1 MQDRPTAGEL
11 TEAIREFLEEE
22 ILPELEDSRAQFRT
36 RVAMNALSILEREL
50 EQEESLL
57 QAEHERLTHL
67 LGQDHTEPGSLE
79 ELREQVL
86 ELNRDL
92 AKRIRCGGEVPH
104 GTLELLQQISAD
116 KLRVASPKYLERYE
130 E

>member
-1 MQDRPTAGEL
+1 MQERPTAGEL
-11 TEAIREFLEEE
+11 AEAVREFLEEE
-22 ILPELEDSRAQFRT
+22 ILPELEDSRARFRT

-57 QAEHERLTHL
+57 QAEHERLTRL
-67 LGQDHTEPGSLE
+67 LGEDHVAPGSLE
-79 ELREQVL
+79 ELRGQVL

-92 AKRIRCGGEVPH
+92 AGRIRSGEVPDS
-104 GTLELLQQISAD
+104 TLELLRETTAD

-130 E
+130 G

>member
-1 MQDRPTAGEL
+1 MQERPTAGEL
-11 TEAIREFLEEE
+11 AEAVREFLEEE

-36 RVAMNALSILEREL
+36 RVAMNALSILEREV

-57 QAEHERLTHL
+57 QAEHERLTRL
-67 LGQDHTEPGSLE
+67 LGEDHVAPGSLE
-79 ELREQVL
+79 ELRGQVL

-92 AKRIRCGGEVPH
+92 AGRIRSGEVPDS
-104 GTLELLQQISAD
+104 TLELLRETTAD

-130 E
+130 G

>member
-11 TEAIREFLEEE
+11 AEAVREFLEEE
-22 ILPELEDSRAQFRT
+22 ILPELEDSRARFRT
-36 RVAMNALSILEREL
+36 QVAMNALSILEREL

-57 QAEHERLTHL
+57 QAEHERLTRL
-67 LGQDHTEPGSLE
+67 LGEDHAAPGSLE
-79 ELREQVL
+79 ELRGQVL

-92 AKRIRCGGEVPH
+92 AGRIRSGEVPDS
-104 GTLELLQQISAD
+104 TLELLRETTAD

-130 E
+130 G

>member
-1 MQDRPTAGEL
+1 MRDRPTAGEL
-11 TEAIREFLEEE
+11 VEAIREFLEEE

-57 QAEHERLTHL
+57 QAEHERLTRL
-67 LGQDHTEPGSLE
+67 LGEDHATPGSLE
-79 ELREQVL
+79 ELRGQVL

-92 AKRIRCGGEVPH
+92 AGRIRSGEVPDT
-104 GTLELLQQISAD
+104 TLELLRETTAD

-130 E
+130 G

>member
-11 TEAIREFLEEE
+11 AEAIREFLEEE

-50 EQEESLL
+50 AQEEPLH
-57 QAEHERLTHL
+57 QAEHERLTRL
-67 LGQDHTEPGSLE
+67 LDEDHTAPGSLE
-79 ELREQVL
+79 ELRERVL

-92 AKRIRCGGEVPH
+92 AGRIRSGETPE
-104 GTLELLQQISAD
+104 GTFEHLRQTVTD
-116 KLRVASPKYLERYE
+116 KLKVASPHYLERYSQ
-130 E
+130 

>member
-11 TEAIREFLEEE
+11 AEAVREFLEEE
-22 ILPELEDSRAQFRT
+22 ILPELEDSRARFRT
-36 RVAMNALSILEREL
+36 QVVMNALSILEREL

-57 QAEHERLTHL
+57 QAEHERLTRL
-67 LGQDHTEPGSLE
+67 LGEDHATPGSLE
-79 ELREQVL
+79 ELRGQVL

-92 AKRIRCGGEVPH
+92 AGRIRSGEVPDS
-104 GTLELLQQISAD
+104 TLELLRETTAD

-130 E
+130 G

>member
-11 TEAIREFLEEE
+11 AEAVREFLEEE

-57 QAEHERLTHL
+57 QAEHERLTRL
-67 LGQDHTEPGSLE
+67 LGEDHATPGSLE
-79 ELREQVL
+79 ELRGQVL

-92 AKRIRCGGEVPH
+92 AGRIRSGEVPDS
-104 GTLELLQQISAD
+104 TLELLRETTAD

-130 E
+130 G

>member
-1 MQDRPTAGEL
+1 MQDRPSSGEL
-11 TEAIREFLEEE
+11 VEAVREFLEEE

-50 EQEESLL
+50 AQEESLL
-57 QAEHERLTHL
+57 LVEHKRLIRL
-67 LGQDHTEPGSLE
+67 LGEDYAAPGSLE
-79 ELREQVL
+79 EFREQVL

-92 AKRIRCGGEVPH
+92 AGRIRFGKVPD
-104 GTLELLQQISAD
+104 GTLELLRQITAD

>member
-11 TEAIREFLEEE
+11 AEAVREFLEEE

-36 RVAMNALSILEREL
+36 RVAMNALSMLEREL

-57 QAEHERLTHL
+57 QAEHERLTRL
-67 LGQDHTEPGSLE
+67 LGEDHAAPGSLE
-79 ELREQVL
+79 ELRGQVL

-92 AKRIRCGGEVPH
+92 AGRIRSGEVPDS
-104 GTLELLQQISAD
+104 TLELLRETTAD

-130 E
+130 G

>member
-11 TEAIREFLEEE
+11 AEAIREFLEEE

-36 RVAMNALSILEREL
+36 RVAMNALNILEREL

-57 QAEHERLTHL
+57 QAEHERLTRL
-67 LGQDHTEPGSLE
+67 LGEDHAAPGSLE

-92 AKRIRCGGEVPH
+92 AGRIRSGEVPDS
-104 GTLELLQQISAD
+104 TLELLRETTAD

-130 E
+130 G

>member
-11 TEAIREFLEEE
+11 VKSVREFLEEE
-22 ILPELEDSRAQFRT
+22 ILPNLEDSRDEFRT

-50 EQEESLL
+50 AQEEFLL
-57 QAEHERLTHL
+57 QAEHERLIRL
-67 LGQDHTEPGSLE
+67 LDEDHIAPGSLE
-79 ELREQVL
+79 ELRERVL

-92 AKRIRCGGEVPH
+92 AGRISSGEVPD
-104 GTLELLQQISAD
+104 GTLELLKQTTAD
-116 KLRVASPKYLERYE
+116 KLTVASPKYLERYE

>member
-11 TEAIREFLEEE
+11 AEAVREFLEEE
-22 ILPELEDSRAQFRT
+22 ILPELEDSRARFRT
-36 RVAMNALSILEREL
+36 QVAMNALSILEREL

-57 QAEHERLTHL
+57 QAEHERLTRL
-67 LGQDHTEPGSLE
+67 LGEDHATPGSLE
-79 ELREQVL
+79 ELRGQVL

-92 AKRIRCGGEVPH
+92 AGRIRSGEVPDS
-104 GTLELLQQISAD
+104 TLELLRETTAD

-130 E
+130 G

>member
-1 MQDRPTAGEL
+1 MQDRPSSGEL
-11 TEAIREFLEEE
+11 VEAVREFLEEE

-50 EQEESLL
+50 AQEESLL
-57 QAEHERLTHL
+57 LVEHKRLIRL
-67 LGQDHTEPGSLE
+67 LGEDYAAPGSLE
-79 ELREQVL
+79 ELRERVL

-92 AKRIRCGGEVPH
+92 AGRIRFGEVPD
-104 GTLELLQQISAD
+104 GTLELLRQITAD

>member
-11 TEAIREFLEEE
+11 VKSVREFLEEE
-22 ILPELEDSRAQFRT
+22 ILPNLEDSRDEFRT

-50 EQEESLL
+50 AQEEFLL
-57 QAEHERLTHL
+57 QAEHERLIRL
-67 LGQDHTEPGSLE
+67 LDEDHTAPGSLE
-79 ELREQVL
+79 ELRERVL

-92 AKRIRCGGEVPH
+92 AGRIRSGEVPD
-104 GTLELLQQISAD
+104 GTLELLKQTTAD
-116 KLRVASPKYLERYE
+116 KLTVASPKYLERYE

>member
-11 TEAIREFLEEE
+11 AEAIREFLEEE

-67 LGQDHTEPGSLE
+67 LGEDYTAPGSLE

-86 ELNRDL
+86 ELNRGL
-92 AKRIRCGGEVPH
+92 AKRIRSGGEVPD
-104 GTLELLQQISAD
+104 GTLEFLRQITAD

-130 E
+130 A

>member
-1 MQDRPTAGEL
+1 MQDRPSSGEL
-11 TEAIREFLEEE
+11 VEAVREFLEEE
-22 ILPELEDSRAQFRT
+22 ILPELEDSRVQFRT

-50 EQEESLL
+50 AQEESLL
-57 QAEHERLTHL
+57 LVEHKRLTRL
-67 LGQDHTEPGSLE
+67 LGEDHAAPGSHE
-79 ELREQVL
+79 ELRERVL

-92 AKRIRCGGEVPH
+92 AGRIRFGEVPD
-104 GTLELLQQISAD
+104 GTLELLRQITAD

>member
-1 MQDRPTAGEL
+1 MQDRPSSGEL
-11 TEAIREFLEEE
+11 VEAVREFLEEE
-22 ILPELEDSRAQFRT
+22 ILPELEDSRVQFRT

-50 EQEESLL
+50 AQEESLFL
-57 QAEHERLTHL
+57 VEHKRLTRL
-67 LGQDHTEPGSLE
+67 LGEDYAAPGSHE
-79 ELREQVL
+79 ELRERVL

-92 AKRIRCGGEVPH
+92 AGRIRFGEVPD
-104 GTLELLQQISAD
+104 GTLELLRQITAD

>member
-1 MQDRPTAGEL
+1 MQDRPSSGEL
-11 TEAIREFLEEE
+11 VEAVREFLEEE

-50 EQEESLL
+50 AQEESLL
-57 QAEHERLTHL
+57 LVEHKRLTRL
-67 LGQDHTEPGSLE
+67 LGEDHAAPGSHE
-79 ELREQVL
+79 ELRERVL

-92 AKRIRCGGEVPH
+92 AGRIRFGEVPD
-104 GTLELLQQISAD
+104 GTLELLRQITAD

>member
-11 TEAIREFLEEE
+11 AEAIREFLEEE

-50 EQEESLL
+50 EQEETLL
-57 QAEHERLTHL
+57 QAEHERLARL
-67 LGQDHTEPGSLE
+67 LGEDHATPGSLE
-79 ELREQVL
+79 ELRGQVL

-92 AKRIRCGGEVPH
+92 TRRIRSGEVPES
-104 GTLELLQQISAD
+104 TLALLGETTAD

-130 E
+130 G

>member
-1 MQDRPTAGEL
+1 MQDRPTSGEL
-11 TEAIREFLEEE
+11 VEAVREFLEEE
-22 ILPELEDSRAQFRT
+22 ILPNLEDSRDKFRT

-57 QAEHERLTHL
+57 QAEHERLARL
-67 LGQDHTEPGSLE
+67 LGRDHTAPGSFE
-79 ELREQVL
+79 ELRERVVD
-86 ELNRDL
+86 LNRDL
-92 AKRIRCGGEVPH
+92 AGRIRSGEVPD
-104 GTLELLQQISAD
+104 GSLDLLKQTTAD